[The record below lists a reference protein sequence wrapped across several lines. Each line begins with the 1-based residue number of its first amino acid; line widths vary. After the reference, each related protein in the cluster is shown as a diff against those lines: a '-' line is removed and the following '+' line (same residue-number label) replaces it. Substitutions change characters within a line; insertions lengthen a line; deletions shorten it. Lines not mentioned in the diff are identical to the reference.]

1 MAPSKDYWI
10 RRAEELEK
18 RAAEQGETLI
28 RQALRHY
35 KRAAQEISSQIEEFY
50 GRYASEQGLSYA
62 EAVKVLRGSEAKA
75 WTKTLGVYVD
85 EINALPDGALKDRLK
100 AELDARAYSSRIT
113 RLDALKA
120 QVDMEV
126 DRLMIDL
133 EDGMGEGFGDLYT
146 DSYYRKMFDIQQH
159 AGKMFDFAHL
169 NRELVEQTLSYPWS
183 GADFSSRLWENK
195 RALLFHLREIMTQG
209 AIQGKG
215 VAALSKELSD
225 KLGQSYKTA
234 ERLIRTE
241 ANHFHNA
248 ADVAAYK
255 AAGVRQYEFIATL
268 DNRTSAVC
276 AGLDGKVFDIGD
288 AQTGVN
294 YPPMHPNCRS
304 TTVEYDPDEWKDW
317 ETIGQPMPER
327 MTYAQWA
334 AEQGIET
341 PEVLKDNT
349 ENGRIKLKM
358 EFTPANSAREAKEYA
373 LSVLHLD
380 NVDYD
385 RFDLDVANSV
395 NREITAY
402 YDVFGD
408 LHEQGVLRSVMYYPK
423 EQNFYAAYQPS
434 SGIVY
439 MREVREKDSLEKML
453 KTAQENFAAG
463 FWSTDQTEHA
473 IRHELGHA
481 VQMLF
486 TKNNAAKQKQ
496 IAALRNELEKVCGIT
511 QWSLN
516 DSAEN
521 MKKAGQYLSY
531 YALRDDWEF
540 IAEAVAEYMGGSPR
554 ETARKVMDILLRKD

>member
-75 WTKTLGVYVD
+75 WTKTLGAYVD

-225 KLGQSYKTA
+225 KLGQTVSA
-234 ERLIRTE
+234 PPGFPARTP
-241 ANHFHNA
+241 
-248 ADVAAYK
+248 DSG
-255 AAGVRQYEFIATL
+255 AGDWPRWGA
-268 DNRTSAVC
+268 
-276 AGLDGKVFDIGD
+276 
-288 AQTGVN
+288 
-294 YPPMHPNCRS
+294 
-304 TTVEYDPDEWKDW
+304 DPDE
-317 ETIGQPMPER
+317 R
-327 MTYAQWA
+327 
-334 AEQGIET
+334 
-341 PEVLKDNT
+341 
-349 ENGRIKLKM
+349 
-358 EFTPANSAREAKEYA
+358 PA
-373 LSVLHLD
+373 HL
-380 NVDYD
+380 
-385 RFDLDVANSV
+385 
-395 NREITAY
+395 
-402 YDVFGD
+402 
-408 LHEQGVLRSVMYYPK
+408 
-423 EQNFYAAYQPS
+423 PS
-434 SGIVY
+434 SGC
-439 MREVREKDSLEKML
+439 RSRGCGKPPPAGGESGR
-453 KTAQENFAAG
+453 KTP
-463 FWSTDQTEHA
+463 W
-473 IRHELGHA
+473 
-481 VQMLF
+481 
-486 TKNNAAKQKQ
+486 KNK
-496 IAALRNELEKVCGIT
+496 
-511 QWSLN
+511 
-516 DSAEN
+516 
-521 MKKAGQYLSY
+521 
-531 YALRDDWEF
+531 
-540 IAEAVAEYMGGSPR
+540 P
-554 ETARKVMDILLRKD
+554 ART

>member
-18 RAAEQGETLI
+18 QAAEQGETLI

-75 WTKTLGVYVD
+75 WTKTLGAYVD

-215 VAALSKELSD
+215 IAALSKELSD

-248 ADVAAYK
+248 ADVAAYE

-317 ETIGQPMPER
+317 EAIGQPMPER

-341 PEVLKDNT
+341 PGVLKDNT
-349 ENGRIKLKM
+349 ENGRIKLKT

-380 NVDYD
+380 NVDYN

-463 FWSTDQTEHA
+463 FWSTAQTEHA
-473 IRHELGHA
+473 IRHA

-531 YALRDDWEF
+531 YALCDDWEF

>member
-18 RAAEQGETLI
+18 RAAEQGGTLI

-75 WTKTLGVYVD
+75 WTKTLGAYVD

-195 RALLFHLREIMTQG
+195 RTLLFHLREIMTQG

-215 VAALSKELSD
+215 VAALSRELSD

-248 ADVAAYK
+248 ADVAAYE

-317 ETIGQPMPER
+317 EAIGQPMPER
-327 MTYAQWA
+327 MTYDEWA
-334 AEQGIET
+334 AQQGVEA
-341 PEVLKDNT
+341 PGVLKDNT

-463 FWSTDQTEHA
+463 FWSTAQTEHA
-473 IRHELGHA
+473 IRHELGHV

-516 DSAEN
+516 DSAGN

>member
-75 WTKTLGVYVD
+75 WTKTLGAYVD

-146 DSYYRKMFDIQQH
+146 DSYYRKMYDIQRH

-209 AIQGKG
+209 AVQGKG

-317 ETIGQPMPER
+317 ETHRAAHAGAHDLCPVGSRTGHRNARSIER
-327 MTYAQWA
+327 
-334 AEQGIET
+334 
-341 PEVLKDNT
+341 
-349 ENGRIKLKM
+349 
-358 EFTPANSAREAKEYA
+358 
-373 LSVLHLD
+373 
-380 NVDYD
+380 
-385 RFDLDVANSV
+385 
-395 NREITAY
+395 
-402 YDVFGD
+402 
-408 LHEQGVLRSVMYYPK
+408 
-423 EQNFYAAYQPS
+423 
-434 SGIVY
+434 
-439 MREVREKDSLEKML
+439 
-453 KTAQENFAAG
+453 
-463 FWSTDQTEHA
+463 
-473 IRHELGHA
+473 
-481 VQMLF
+481 
-486 TKNNAAKQKQ
+486 
-496 IAALRNELEKVCGIT
+496 
-511 QWSLN
+511 
-516 DSAEN
+516 
-521 MKKAGQYLSY
+521 QY
-531 YALRDDWEF
+531 
-540 IAEAVAEYMGGSPR
+540 
-554 ETARKVMDILLRKD
+554 

>member
-10 RRAEELEK
+10 RRAEELEQ

-75 WTKTLGVYVD
+75 WTKTLGAYMD
-85 EINALPDGALKDRLK
+85 EIGALPDGALKNRLK

-120 QVDMEV
+120 QVDMEA
-126 DRLMIDL
+126 DRLMIEL

-146 DSYYRKMFDIQQH
+146 DSYYRKMYDIQRH

-169 NRELVEQTLSYPWS
+169 SRELVEQALSYPWS

-215 VAALSKELSD
+215 IAALSKELSD

-248 ADVAAYK
+248 ADVAAYE

-276 AGLDGKVFDIGD
+276 AGLDGKVFDIED

-317 ETIGQPMPER
+317 EAIGQPMPER

-341 PEVLKDNT
+341 PGVLKDNT

-463 FWSTDQTEHA
+463 FWSTAQTEHA

-496 IAALRNELEKVCGIT
+496 IAALRNELEKACGIT

-554 ETARKVMDILLRKD
+554 ETARKVVDILLRKD

>member
-10 RRAEELEK
+10 RRAEELEQ

-75 WTKTLGVYVD
+75 WTKTLGAYVD

-225 KLGQSYKTA
+225 KLGQSYKTV

-248 ADVAAYK
+248 ADVAAYE

-317 ETIGQPMPER
+317 EAIGQPMPER
-327 MTYAQWA
+327 MTYDEWA
-334 AEQGIET
+334 AQQGVEA
-341 PEVLKDNT
+341 PGVLKDNT

-408 LHEQGVLRSVMYYPK
+408 LHEQGVLRSVMYYQRTKFLCSLPT
-423 EQNFYAAYQPS
+423 QFRDCVYAGS
-434 SGIVY
+434 EGEGFSG
-439 MREVREKDSLEKML
+439 KD
-453 KTAQENFAAG
+453 
-463 FWSTDQTEHA
+463 
-473 IRHELGHA
+473 
-481 VQMLF
+481 
-486 TKNNAAKQKQ
+486 
-496 IAALRNELEKVCGIT
+496 
-511 QWSLN
+511 
-516 DSAEN
+516 AEN
-521 MKKAGQYLSY
+521 CTG
-531 YALRDDWEF
+531 EF
-540 IAEAVAEYMGGSPR
+540 RGR
-554 ETARKVMDILLRKD
+554 ILEHSSN